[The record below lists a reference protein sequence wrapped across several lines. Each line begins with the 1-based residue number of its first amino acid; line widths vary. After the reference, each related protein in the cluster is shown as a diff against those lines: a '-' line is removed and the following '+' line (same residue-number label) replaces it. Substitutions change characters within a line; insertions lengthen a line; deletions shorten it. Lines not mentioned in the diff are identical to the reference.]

1 MSDKKVLTKLYLISP
16 PNINVNEFI
25 FSLDDVLNT
34 GLVSCFQL
42 RLKNVKDEDII
53 ESSKALKPIC
63 NKYHVPFILNDRLD
77 LVNKVE
83 ADGVHLGEDDGS
95 ILEARK
101 LLGPKAIIGASCYN
115 SKHLAMEAAEEG
127 ADYVAFGAFFDTIT
141 KDPKTKADMNIIKDW
156 TLISNIPC
164 VAIGGINSSN
174 CKELVDAGADF
185 IAVVGSI
192 WNKNDDPKSAV
203 NKFKSIIM

>member
-83 ADGVHLGEDDGS
+83 ADGVHLGEGDGS

-174 CKELVDAGADF
+174 CKELVDVGVDF